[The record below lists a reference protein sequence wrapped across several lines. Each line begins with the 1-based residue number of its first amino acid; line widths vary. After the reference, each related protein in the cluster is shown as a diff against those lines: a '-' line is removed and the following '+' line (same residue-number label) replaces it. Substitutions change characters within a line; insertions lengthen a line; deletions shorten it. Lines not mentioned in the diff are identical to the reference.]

1 MCQFHGSHPM
11 FLPLVCNKLVKSPTP
26 FFPFLSIARSPK
38 LWELF
43 RFPTNVIYSLRDRR
57 YIFETIQLSKWS
69 LLMCSFRF
77 SLSVKLLT
85 QNGQLSIFLLDLTL
99 GGDGSFGCSS
109 FFPTLSK
116 TPSSAI
122 MVWLRSSAAAAGPIS
137 IFLHVA
143 NHTTCCDSFKSSEYG
158 SLLKINTEAA
168 EQTNSVLRRITTSTT
183 YMSPMLY
190 LRSLKLFF
198 ADFNH
203 ASNKTW
209 Y

>member
-1 MCQFHGSHPM
+1 
-11 FLPLVCNKLVKSPTP
+11 
-26 FFPFLSIARSPK
+26 
-38 LWELF
+38 
-43 RFPTNVIYSLRDRR
+43 
-57 YIFETIQLSKWS
+57 
-69 LLMCSFRF
+69 MCSFRF

-143 NHTTCCDSFKSSEYG
+143 NHTTCCDYFKSSEYG
-158 SLLKINTEAA
+158 SLLKLNTEAA

-183 YMSPMLY
+183 YMSPLPNVISTLPNTVFCFLLPIILYIKSLPMMLFS
-190 LRSLKLFF
+190 SLINSVPVKGSHQKKLVSFR
-198 ADFNH
+198 NI
-203 ASNKTW
+203 S
-209 Y
+209 